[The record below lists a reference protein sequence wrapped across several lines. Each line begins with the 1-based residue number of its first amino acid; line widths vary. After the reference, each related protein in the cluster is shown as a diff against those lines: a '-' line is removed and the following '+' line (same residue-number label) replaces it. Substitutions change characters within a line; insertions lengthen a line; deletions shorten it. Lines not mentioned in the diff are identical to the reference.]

1 MEPNQGVPRGSQP
14 SDRVREHLLLSLH
27 LGRLRP
33 GDRVPSVRRFAVM
46 SGMNRKTVHRAY
58 RALVGEGFLAVR
70 PGAGTF
76 VASGSSSGPAV
87 RNEDDLIHAVNRCR
101 AEAHGLGVTPSA
113 FADFVQNAL
122 NGGLKGL
129 PIAVVECNLEQT
141 DMIGRE
147 VRDGLHADARPVLLE
162 TLVTDPVAALSGVW
176 GVVTTD
182 CHRSEVERAAQAVGV
197 PVYRVALDAEFPR
210 RIIRA
215 ARSREVVMCVR
226 DPRFGGVFRRFLEK
240 LGATDEELAR
250 LHVTT
255 AKQLR
260 ATVREAGDDPLV
272 LVLPLA
278 ERDAAG
284 RTPMGSSPV
293 LAHWRLADGTLDRL
307 RASISFDIAR
317 RRQGHA

>member
-1 MEPNQGVPRGSQP
+1 MEPTRGTPRGSHP
-14 SDRVREHLLLSLH
+14 FERVREHLLVSLH
-27 LGRLRP
+27 LGRLQP

-76 VASGSSSGPAV
+76 VAASPGPHPSA
-87 RNEDDLIHAVNRCR
+87 RREDELLHVVNRCR
-101 AEAHGLGVTPSA
+101 AEAHALGVTATA

-129 PIAVVECNLEQT
+129 PIAIVECNLEQT

-147 VRDGLHADARPVLLE
+147 VRAGLHAETRPVLLE
-162 TLVTDPVAALSGVW
+162 ALLTDPISALSGVW

-182 CHRSEVERAAQAVGV
+182 CHRTEVERAAQAVGT
-197 PVYRVALDAEFPR
+197 PVYRVALDPEFPR
-210 RIIRA
+210 RILRVA
-215 ARSREVVMCVR
+215 KSRDVVLCVR
-226 DPRFGGVFRRFLEK
+226 DPRFGSVFRRFLGQ
-240 LGATDEELAR
+240 LGATPDVLGR
-250 LHVTT
+250 VWITT

-260 ATVREAGDDPLV
+260 PTLREAGEDPLV

-278 ERDAAG
+278 EHDAAG
-284 RTPMGSSPV
+284 RTPNGSSPV
-293 LAHWRLADGTLDRL
+293 LAHWRLADGTLERL
-307 RASISFDIAR
+307 RAAIAFDIAR